1 MAKDPRMSALDKVEG
16 MVKGIGRAVGGG
28 GMAGGMKPKPNPYG
42 KAKRLAGNAT
52 RDGKRAVSS
61 MSGRTT
67 GLKPKSPP
75 GVVQDTMRNAG
86 RSINQAGSKAGS
98 KKMSR

>member
-16 MVKGIGRAVGGG
+16 MVKGVGRAVGGG

-42 KAKRLAGNAT
+42 KAKRLTDRTMKKAG
-52 RDGKRAVSS
+52 DKI
-61 MSGRTT
+61 
-67 GLKPKSPP
+67 
-75 GVVQDTMRNAG
+75 AG
-86 RSINQAGSKAGS
+86 RNTWQRAKTLAGDAGRAAGARASGASLEREPLTKAGS